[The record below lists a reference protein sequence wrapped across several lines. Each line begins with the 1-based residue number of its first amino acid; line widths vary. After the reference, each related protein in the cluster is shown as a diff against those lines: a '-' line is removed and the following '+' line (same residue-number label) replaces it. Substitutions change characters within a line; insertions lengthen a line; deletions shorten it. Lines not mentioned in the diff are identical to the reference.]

1 MKITKKVL
9 LSLLFLSSLCSAQNP
24 VIKLANMEQTAR
36 VQNDLKYTVD
46 GIEGHQYLLDDWG
59 SGKIIINDSI
69 NAYKEKI
76 QFDMVSGEPIIG
88 SSTNEKKGF
97 ILRDKSVTGFV
108 INNTYFVKIPWN
120 MFLTKVERHYF
131 IAPTFSKNNYLLE
144 DYRKI
149 LKEPYIL
156 KNTYNNASP
165 NKKYV
170 TLKNYYILNKDRK
183 YVSVKLKKKA
193 ILAVL
198 SDKEKGLKKYVK
210 TQNLSYTDQKDVAKI
225 LAYYHSL

>member
-1 MKITKKVL
+1 MKKVL
-9 LSLLFLSSLCSAQNP
+9 LSLLFLSSVCSAQNP
-24 VIKLANMEQTAR
+24 VINLANIEQTAR

-76 QFDMVSGEPIIG
+76 QFDMVSGEPILG
-88 SSTNEKKGF
+88 NTSSEKKGF

-108 INNTYFVKIPWN
+108 INDTHFVKIPAS
-120 MFLTKVERHYF
+120 MFLTRVERPYF
-131 IAPTFSKNNYLLE
+131 MVPAFSKNKYLLA
-144 DYRKI
+144 DYSKK
-149 LKEPYIL
+149 LKEPYVL
-156 KNTYNNASP
+156 KNSYNNASP

-170 TLKNYYILNKDRK
+170 TLKKYYILNKDGK

-193 ILAVL
+193 ILAIL

-210 TQNLSYTDQKDVAKI
+210 TQNLSYKDQKDVAKI

>member
-1 MKITKKVL
+1 MKIMKKVL
-9 LSLLFLSSLCSAQNP
+9 LSFLFLSSLCSAQRP
-24 VIKLANMEQTAR
+24 VINLANIEQTAR

-46 GIEGHQYLLDDWG
+46 GIDGHQYLSDDWG
-59 SGKIIINDSI
+59 TGKIIINDSI
-69 NAYKEKI
+69 DAYKEKI

-88 SSTNEKKGF
+88 STTNAKKGF

-108 INNTYFVKIPWN
+108 INDNNFVKIPSN

-131 IAPTFSKNNYLLE
+131 MTPALSKNSYLLA
-144 DYRKI
+144 DYSKI

-170 TLKNYYILNKDRK
+170 TLKKYYILNKDRK
-183 YVSVKLKKKA
+183 YVSIKLKKKA

-198 SDKEKGLKKYVK
+198 SNKEKGLKKYVK
-210 TQNLSYTDQKDVAKI
+210 KQNLSYKDQKDVAKI